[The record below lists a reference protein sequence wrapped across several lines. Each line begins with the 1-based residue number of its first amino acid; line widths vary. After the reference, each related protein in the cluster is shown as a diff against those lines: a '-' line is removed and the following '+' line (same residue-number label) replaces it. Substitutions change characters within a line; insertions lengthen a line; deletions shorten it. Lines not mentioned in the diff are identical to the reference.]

1 MQHGEDIG
9 FLFSALS
16 FLAAAVGAVIVSKRL
31 GLSPIIGYL
40 FVGII
45 IGPFGLG
52 VFRDPHRV
60 FTLAEIGIVMLLF
73 VIGLE
78 MQLSRILALR
88 FAIFGLGAGQLF
100 LSGIGIAVLV
110 YYGGENFD
118 WRASTI
124 AGLALALSAT
134 SIALQLLGERNG
146 LSQPYGQRAF
156 AVLLFQD
163 IAVVPLLALL
173 PLLASSGAGG
183 EEHTLL
189 GDLTHVGFIAAA
201 ITVVVLIGRYV
212 LTPLFRLLAQSG
224 AREAMTAAALLVVLG
239 AGTLM
244 LEVGMS
250 MALGAFLAGVVLSES
265 SFRHEIEA
273 NIDAFRGLLLAL
285 FFMSVGMAVDLNVVV
300 ENAPRLIGATL
311 LVTLAKAA
319 FVWAVFR
326 VNCKT
331 EAEAVRS
338 ASVLTP
344 AGEFS
349 FVLFP
354 LGLSLG
360 LLTQHQTDMLVA
372 VAVMTMLLGPPVAA
386 LGERLARRL
395 DVPVEEPGAEEDF
408 SGANGSVLV
417 VGFGRF
423 GQIVSQCLLAQ
434 GMEVT
439 IIDNDVEMIQSAGRF
454 GFRIYYGDGTRLD
467 VLRAAGAERARVI
480 AICVDRRETTDRIV
494 DILTT
499 NVPDARL
506 HVRSYDRVH
515 TLALQAKGV
524 DYEIRETFESALA
537 FGLATLRAAEVDAE
551 TAESVV
557 ADVRAR
563 DRERLLRQA
572 VEGIDA
578 IPGRT
583 VEPEPL
589 TSPAKTARPL
599 NPEAED
605 VLGHETEFSS

>member
-31 GLSPIIGYL
+31 GLSPIVGYL
-40 FVGII
+40 FVGIV

-100 LSGIGIAVLV
+100 LTGIGIGILV

-134 SIALQLLGERNG
+134 SIALQLLEERNG
-146 LSQPYGQRAF
+146 LSQSYGQRAF

-173 PLLASSGAGG
+173 PLLATSSGEGDK
-183 EEHTLL
+183 HTLI
-189 GDLTHVGFIAAA
+189 GDLLHVGMIAGA
-201 ITVVVLIGRYV
+201 IVVVVLIGRFV
-212 LTPLFRLLAQSG
+212 LTPLFRVLAQSG

-265 SFRHEIEA
+265 SFRHEVEA

-285 FFMSVGMAVDLNVVV
+285 FFMSVGMSVDLHVVLD
-300 ENAPRLIGATL
+300 NAPRLIGATL
-311 LVTLAKAA
+311 LVTLVKAL

-331 EAEAVRS
+331 DAEAVRS

-354 LGLSLG
+354 IGLSLG

-395 DVPVEEPGAEEDF
+395 DVPEEEPGQEEDF

-537 FGLATLRAAEVDAE
+537 FGLATLRAADVDAE
-551 TAESVV
+551 TAASVV
-557 ADVRAR
+557 AEVRVR
-563 DRERLLRQA
+563 DRERLMRQS

-589 TSPAKTARPL
+589 STPAKTARPL